1 MSNFA
6 FMKKKIC
13 FLVDSLF
20 SIGGVQRVTAVIAK
34 ELAKDYDVTIVTL
47 DSQQQEDKS
56 LYGLNEATIDYRYF
70 SYPGISKW
78 KYPFCKAI
86 SGLYLKSR
94 LQAKWASEIYAHS
107 SFPSEQRNA
116 LLKEL
121 KQKEYDIIIGV
132 HAPLAA
138 RLANLNK
145 EFPKT
150 KLFGWIHN
158 SYEALFGNNSLYIG
172 GKRKRHY
179 IYQFCKLGS
188 VIVLSQFDALQ
199 YNRFDSRICPIV
211 LPNPLTLKPGPT
223 SEGTSKRFLA
233 VGRLTPLHKGFD
245 ILIEAF
251 RLFAIQNSQWCLD
264 IVGEGPEKETY
275 QSLIVKY
282 HLENR
287 IYIHPFTNNIEH
299 YYSESQ
305 IYVLSSRWEGFG
317 LVLVEAMAHGLPVI
331 SSDLPTSKE
340 IMGDFGIYFKNGDI
354 KDLASKLEE
363 ATKINWQ
370 QKSDEAITTSKRF
383 NVDSII
389 EQWKDLIEK

>member
-78 KYPFCKAI
+78 KYPFCKTI

-121 KQKEYDIIIGV
+121 KQKEYAIIIGV

-138 RLANLNK
+138 RLANLYK

-199 YNRFDSRICPIV
+199 YNQFDSRICPIV

-233 VGRLTPLHKGFD
+233 IGRLTPLHKGFD

-251 RLFAIQNSQWCLD
+251 RLFANKDREWCLD
-264 IVGEGPEKETY
+264 IVGEGHEKDKYE
-275 QSLIVKY
+275 SLITKY
-282 HLENR
+282 HLGNR
-287 IYIHPFTNNIEH
+287 IFIHPFTNNIEH
-299 YYSESQ
+299 YYSTAQ

-317 LVLVEAMAHGLPVI
+317 LVLVEAMAHGLPIVT
-331 SSDLPTSKE
+331 SDLPTSKE
-340 IMGDFGIYFKNGDI
+340 ILDDFGIYFKNGDI
-354 KDLASKLEE
+354 QDLALRLEE
-363 ATKINWQ
+363 SIKIDWQ
-370 QKSDEAITTSKRF
+370 KKSQEALRIAKNF
-383 NVDSII
+383 NIKHII
-389 EQWKDLIEK
+389 KKWKTLIES